1 MAKKIVVLR
10 RYLESFIS
18 ELGLKI
24 PLGCRF
30 DSFDIYC
37 EESKKIHNEALKNG
51 FNFRILPLGS
61 TIEESTGFGISIDE
75 LTDKNEIHKIVT
87 FIANGLGK
95 KEDLK
100 HITLNNC
107 SQIDG
112 IPLRN
117 KEWMQQN
124 IFENYQ
130 SETDLMRYIFKLA
143 EKDFSLVDGMTVS
156 YTHLTL
162 PTIYSV

>member
-1 MAKKIVVLR
+1 M
-10 RYLESFIS
+10 
-18 ELGLKI
+18 
-24 PLGCRF
+24 
-30 DSFDIYC
+30 
-37 EESKKIHNEALKNG
+37 
-51 FNFRILPLGS
+51 GS
-61 TIEESTGFGISIDE
+61 TIEESTGFGISLDE
-75 LTDKNEIHKIVT
+75 LTDENEIHKIVT
-87 FIANGLGK
+87 VIANALGK

-100 HITLNNC
+100 HITFNNC
-107 SQIDG
+107 FHFEG

-143 EKDFSLVDGMTVS
+143 EKDFSLVDGMIPVS